1 MGTPVTPY
9 ASADAESK
17 KQQVARMFDNIAHSY
32 DFLNHLFSFGIDVLW
47 RKRTIR
53 ILKQH
58 WIGHAGPFRLMDMA
72 TGTADFAIEALRM
85 NLKDT
90 RVTGVDISPGMLEV
104 GRKKVTKRGWDD
116 RIELIEGD
124 SADLPFDDATFDA
137 YTVAFGVRN
146 FENLDQ
152 GMKEMFRVLKPG
164 GMGLVLEF
172 SKPKN
177 FPMKQ
182 LFGLYFKFI
191 MPTIGRLVSK
201 DAAAYSYLP
210 ESVAAFPEGPEF
222 MTRMGTAGY
231 QECRQIKLTGGI
243 ASIYTGTKPMLP

>member
-1 MGTPVTPY
+1 MLLM
-9 ASADAESK
+9 SCIK
-17 KQQVARMFDNIAHSY
+17 LQ
-32 DFLNHLFSFGIDVLW
+32 NHLLSLVGDKDQSYLNLRGI
-47 RKRTIR
+47 
-53 ILKQH
+53 
-58 WIGHAGPFRLMDMA
+58 F
-72 TGTADFAIEALRM
+72 
-85 NLKDT
+85 
-90 RVTGVDISPGMLEV
+90 
-104 GRKKVTKRGWDD
+104 
-116 RIELIEGD
+116 
-124 SADLPFDDATFDA
+124 
-137 YTVAFGVRN
+137 

-172 SKPKN
+172 SKPKT

-222 MTRMGTAGY
+222 MTRMGQAGY
-231 QECRQIKLTGGI
+231 QQCQQIKLTGGI
-243 ASIYTGTKPMLP
+243 ASIYTGTKPMHP